1 MNFQLYNKSLKR
13 LVPEKQLI
21 LFPLDLR
28 FSGNRTS
35 HQVFKV
41 SYLFG
46 CQTASKQSLFSLRF
60 SEGSERVCKHRAAKP
75 RGDRKNGGAIYLVA
89 HRTKEIGDTYMQVT
103 YRMDN
108 TNYYFPWLTLIHSL
122 IWPCLFKHQIALFS
136 GLVSM
141 QRGLSNS

>member
-41 SYLFG
+41 SYYFVWLLD
-46 CQTASKQSLFSLRF
+46 CKQAVSLFF
-60 SEGSERVCKHRAAKP
+60 
-75 RGDRKNGGAIYLVA
+75 
-89 HRTKEIGDTYMQVT
+89 
-103 YRMDN
+103 
-108 TNYYFPWLTLIHSL
+108 
-122 IWPCLFKHQIALFS
+122 QI
-136 GLVSM
+136 
-141 QRGLSNS
+141 